1 MRFYVV
7 LCDFGSPLE
16 LLWAPLG
23 TPFRANRAPGWRM
36 GSKVVPGPPKRSLWE
51 PFLVALGALFGDILE
66 DSRSMPSTYSL
77 GSLPVFFRYSSGLPH
92 DFVRY
97 PCAYS

>member
-1 MRFYVV
+1 
-7 LCDFGSPLE
+7 
-16 LLWAPLG
+16 
-23 TPFRANRAPGWRM
+23 
-36 GSKVVPGPPKRSLWE
+36 
-51 PFLVALGALFGDILE
+51 VALGALFGDILE